1 MCHGVEVPGR
11 PGDEGKSP
19 AFISKAALL
28 RYLRRHDAEMHT
40 DPPTGRLNEIRR
52 CAERAAA
59 AELGKPSIDGDQ
71 LVLHHDYAFALQEE
85 AATDSPTLWI
95 GRLVLITMRKQ
106 GCRAAVYRRPVD
118 LASEIS
124 GLELCWSCPATGIVQ

>member
-1 MCHGVEVPGR
+1 VCTARILTVAGQLLRGKDWYHDVEVPGR

-19 AFISKAALL
+19 VLITKTALL

-40 DPPTGRLNEIRR
+40 DPPTDRLNKIRR

-71 LVLHHDYAFALQEE
+71 LVLHHDYLPGERTLQR
-85 AATDSPTLWI
+85 T
-95 GRLVLITMRKQ
+95 
-106 GCRAAVYRRPVD
+106 RRRCG
-118 LASEIS
+118 S
-124 GLELCWSCPATGIVQ
+124 GGWCE